1 MNAEEMCWLRFQSG
15 SEKKKIASSAPSTRR
30 FVQFLAALY
39 IRTLVLV
46 ILLIFSRNMFSTAIR
61 SGLLALFR

>member
-1 MNAEEMCWLRFQSG
+1 MNAEEMCWLRFQCS
-15 SEKKKIASSAPSTRR
+15 SEKKKIASSAPTRR

-39 IRTLVLV
+39 IRTLILV